1 MKSFLIGLLIGLILL
16 TGITRASDDSINKA
30 EQYWRN
36 RGNKGMTEQAI
47 STLESAITKDP
58 ANYEALWRLARYYQ
72 FLADISIDKKVK
84 LVYYKKGLTYAE
96 QAVKNNENG
105 SDGHLQYGILLG
117 CVSMEES
124 VFKGLKVVQTIQK
137 ELHTALT
144 LDPLNARIH
153 NTLAVF
159 YWKVPGK
166 PISLGNRKK
175 AQDEAA
181 LAVMYDSKVIYYW
194 LVYGQIAHANK
205 DYATARIALN
215 KALELPNNP
224 EDPSDLYYKDW
235 ACKELSKL
243 PMA

>member
-16 TGITRASDDSINKA
+16 TGTTLAMDDSINKA
-30 EQYWRN
+30 EQYWKN
-36 RGNKGMTEQAI
+36 RGSKGMAEQAI
-47 STLESAITKDP
+47 STLESAVAKDP

-72 FLADISIDKKVK
+72 FLADISSDKKAK
-84 LVYYKKGLTYAE
+84 LVYYKKGLDYAE
-96 QAVKNNENG
+96 QAVRINDKG

-117 CVSMEES
+117 CVSLEES

-137 ELHTALT
+137 ELNTALT

-166 PISLGNRKK
+166 PISLGNKKK

-181 LAVMYDSKVIYYW
+181 LAVKYDSKVVYYW

-205 DYATARIALN
+205 DYTTARIALS
-215 KALELPNNP
+215 KAIELPNNP
-224 EDPSDLYYKDW
+224 EDPGDLYYKDW